1 MSRARREDRSPPRG
15 QTRGRDAS
23 GSPFHP
29 AASRGRRPDR
39 RSAPSAF
46 RDAVSPTPPSTA
58 PRRPPTGHAAAK
70 VPFSGRKDRPIPNV
84 RRSRRRTVG
93 DDRRVDGSHGR
104 TRHTRTDVVIPR
116 DGRDPPVF
124 GSTYARKRSPRLRL
138 DGGTK
143 NEAGGTGGTDGTA
156 YAHGSA
162 TCEQGETWRNG
173 DVKDRGMD
181 GAYAST
187 HGREM
192 TRSLRRLCAPS
203 PVRARL
209 RTDA

>member
-1 MSRARREDRSPPRG
+1 MSRARREDRSPPHGR
-15 QTRGRDAS
+15 TRGRDAS
-23 GSPFHP
+23 GSPFPP
-29 AASRGRRPDR
+29 AASIGRRSDC

-58 PRRPPTGHAAAK
+58 PRRPSAGHAAAK

-104 TRHTRTDVVIPR
+104 TRHTRTDVAILR

-124 GSTYARKRSPRLRL
+124 DSTYVRKRSPRLKL
-138 DGGTK
+138 DGDAK
-143 NEAGGTGGTDGTA
+143 NEAGGTDGTGGTA

-162 TCEQGETWRNG
+162 TREQGETWRNG
-173 DVKDRGMD
+173 DVKDRGME
-181 GAYAST
+181 GAYVST
-187 HGREM
+187 YGREM

-203 PVRARL
+203 SVRTRL
-209 RTDA
+209 RTEA